1 MTGLALTIGTG
12 LGAMMSGTASAG
24 AVALTSSYVLAAG
37 ATAALGMNLMF
48 SKGSGA
54 RFGHNQHENNQFR
67 DAMNELGY
75 GRSDPQ
81 WEKAHRALMKYKKSG
96 GYFDKYRDLLK
107 FIKGV
112 LGR

>member
-1 MTGLALTIGTG
+1 
-12 LGAMMSGTASAG
+12 MSAEAYL
-24 AVALTSSYVLAAG
+24 VAAG
-37 ATAALGMNLMF
+37 VTAALGSVMF

-81 WEKAHRALMKYKKSG
+81 WEKAHRALMKYKKGG

-107 FIKGV
+107 FIEKV

>member
-54 RFGHNQHENNQFR
+54 RFGHNQYENDQFR
-67 DAMNELGY
+67 AVMNELGY
-75 GRSDPQ
+75 KRTDPS
-81 WEKAHRALMKYKKSG
+81 WEKAHHALIRHKKGG